1 MLATSVNRVTLV
13 RVTTL
18 DERLLPVHA
27 SVTAASCW
35 RWYCLLIVAGISSLQ
50 GGYWSNFGPISIP
63 AEAYFGWKDAD
74 IALLANWGPI
84 MYFIAA
90 APFAWMLDVTGL
102 RASAIVASALI
113 FGGAICRIVHV
124 QPDELGSHL
133 MHAGQI
139 LNALAGPVAMSAG
152 PVLSAM
158 WFPPSERTFATAVVA
173 TSNYGGTC
181 FMFALGPLLVPSGL
195 TSEETGAALRT
206 YMIGEAIVAGAL
218 FAGAL
223 CFPTMPKELPSRSAG
238 LARMA
243 IGSGLV
249 QLLRLPA
256 FWALAMS
263 YSVSSGVFQAWGS
276 QLGPN
281 MKAVLPADEAESQA
295 GLMGFGGALAGIVG
309 GVALSAF
316 SDRGRGRKKML
327 LIALMVVAAACAL
340 AFALLC
346 TEYIPDSWLLLE
358 KEARTVNA
366 EARTVNSEARTVNAD
381 QSDSTKKA
389 GSVSPARM
397 AALYATSIITALCI
411 NAAAPIFFES
421 SVEAAYPVGEGLVT
435 IVATVLSN
443 LGCLFF
449 LMAPSITPN
458 TKWMNWTLVAV
469 CVLSLLLVCP
479 IAEPRGRLQL
489 DMDEAPRIS

>member
-1 MLATSVNRVTLV
+1 MATTSVNRDTLV

-18 DERLLPVHA
+18 DERLLPEHA
-27 SVTAASCW
+27 PVTAASCW

-50 GGYWSNFGPISIP
+50 GGYWSNFGPISTP

-84 MYFIAA
+84 MYFVAA

-113 FGGAICRIVHV
+113 FGGAVCRIVHV

-173 TSNYGGTC
+173 TCNYGGTC
-181 FMFALGPLLVPSGL
+181 FMFTLGPLLVPTGL

-206 YMIGEAIVAGAL
+206 YMLGEAIVAGAL

-223 CFPTMPKELPSRSAG
+223 CFPPMPKELPSRSAG
-238 LARMA
+238 LARMD

-358 KEARTVNA
+358 KEARTMNTD
-366 EARTVNSEARTVNAD
+366 RSG
-381 QSDSTKKA
+381 STKRA
-389 GSVSPARM
+389 GSVSPARLT
-397 AALYATSIITALCI
+397 ALYATSIVTALCI

-435 IVATVLSN
+435 VVATVLSN

-449 LMAPSITPN
+449 LVAPSITPN
-458 TKWMNWTLVAV
+458 TQWMNWTLAAV

-489 DMDEAPRIS
+489 DMCPMDEAPRIS